1 MMGIFAAITG
11 TNKMIEAMAECPCG
25 SGLHFEKC
33 CGPIIGG
40 VPAATAQALMRS
52 RYTAYVVGALDHV
65 ANTHASEVRDDFN
78 RPEAERLARHCIF
91 QGLEIRDATEKGD
104 HAQVD
109 FVLRFKRD
117 GKDMIQVELAD
128 FRKENG
134 RWLYAGGKL
143 SPQVTQRN
151 VNRVGRNDPCPC
163 GSGKK
168 AKKCCGV
175 ASEVA

>member
-1 MMGIFAAITG
+1 
-11 TNKMIEAMAECPCG
+11 MIELMAECPCG

-40 VPAATAQALMRS
+40 QPAATAQALMRS

-65 ANTHASEVRDDFN
+65 ANTHAVEVRDDFN
-78 RPEAERLARHCIF
+78 RAEAERLARHCIF
-91 QGLEIRDATEKGD
+91 QGLEIRETSENGD
-104 HAQVD
+104 RAQVD

-117 GKDMIQVELAD
+117 GKDMIQVEVAD
-128 FRKENG
+128 FRKEKG

-151 VNRVGRNDPCPC
+151 VNRVGRNDPCTC

-168 AKKCCGV
+168 AKKCCGIF
-175 ASEVA
+175 SEVA

>member
-1 MMGIFAAITG
+1 
-11 TNKMIEAMAECPCG
+11 MIEALAECPCG
-25 SGLHFEKC
+25 SNLQFEAC
-33 CGPIIGG
+33 CGPIINGL
-40 VPAATAQALMRS
+40 PAATAQALMGS

-65 ANTHASEVRDDFN
+65 ANTHAAEVRDDFN
-78 RPEAERLARHCIF
+78 RPEAERLSRSCIF
-91 QGLEIRDATEKGD
+91 QGLEIRKATENGD
-104 HAQVD
+104 RAQVD

-128 FRKENG
+128 FRKESG

-143 SPQVTQRN
+143 SPQVTQRS

-168 AKKCCGV
+168 AKKCCGI
-175 ASEVA
+175 ALEVT

>member
-1 MMGIFAAITG
+1 
-11 TNKMIEAMAECPCG
+11 MIEAEMNECPCG
-25 SGLHFEKC
+25 SNLSFEKC
-33 CGPIIGG
+33 CGPIIDGE
-40 VPAATAQALMRS
+40 PAPTAQALMRS

-65 ANTHASEVRDDFN
+65 ANTHAAEVRDDFN
-78 RPEAERLARHCIF
+78 RPEAERLSRSCIF
-91 QGLEIRDATEKGD
+91 QGLEIRKATEDGD
-104 HAQVD
+104 NAQLD

-128 FRKENG
+128 FRRENG

-143 SPQVTQRN
+143 SPQVIQRT

-168 AKKCCGV
+168 AKKCCGI
-175 ASEVA
+175 ASEAV